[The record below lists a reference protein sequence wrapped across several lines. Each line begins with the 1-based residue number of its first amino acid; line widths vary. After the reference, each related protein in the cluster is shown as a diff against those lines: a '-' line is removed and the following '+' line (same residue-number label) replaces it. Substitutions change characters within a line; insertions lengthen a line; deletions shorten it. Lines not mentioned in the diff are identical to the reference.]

1 MIIDVQSL
9 QGKLESTFANNQ
21 AKVEKEALSLYES
34 SSEKAIDYLTNYTN
48 SEVAEGV
55 TQWKKLGEYLLV
67 KYMDGGIKIEEQG
80 QFKRNEHGNSIYP
93 KRPGYSEEQRRKIVE
108 ETGDKYK
115 VLF

>member
-1 MIIDVQSL
+1 MEDIKKKQ
-9 QGKLESTFANNQ
+9 QELESAF
-21 AKVEKEALSLYES
+21 EKELPEIEAKAVSMPEMQARNFHTDYS
-34 SSEKAIDYLTNYTN
+34 VNASENTHST
-48 SEVAEGV
+48 
-55 TQWKKLGEYLLV
+55 WKKLGEYLLV